1 MIRTFGFKTEGSFF
15 ELDIRG
21 YKNDLKSLKNC
32 KKH

>member
-21 YKNDLKSLKNC
+21 YKNDLKILEKL
-32 KKH
+32 